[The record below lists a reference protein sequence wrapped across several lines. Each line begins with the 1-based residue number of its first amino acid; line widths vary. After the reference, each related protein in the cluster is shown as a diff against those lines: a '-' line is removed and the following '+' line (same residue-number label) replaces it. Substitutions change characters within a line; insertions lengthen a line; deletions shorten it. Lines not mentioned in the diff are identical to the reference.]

1 MLLASNVG
9 TGYYLLL
16 ASRLRS
22 TAHLS
27 GGWLT
32 AVALL
37 VGGGLLFMPALLVE
51 RQVRLALS
59 TLDLIVW
66 LAIVNRVM

>member
-1 MLLASNVG
+1 
-9 TGYYLLL
+9 
-16 ASRLRS
+16 
-22 TAHLS
+22 
-27 GGWLT
+27 
-32 AVALL
+32 L

-59 TLDLIVW
+59 TLPLIVW